1 VTAERIPTAHSHPS
15 FPVEGL
21 DHLEAFGWGEPFAGA
36 FHGHAALGREPG
48 RVVVEDRGRYLVQ
61 TAAGEV
67 TASISGRFRF
77 DAGDDPAA
85 YPTVGDWVAL
95 DAHDPGNAIVHG
107 LLPRRTV
114 IRRLNPGR
122 RTEAQVV
129 AANIDIG
136 LIVTSMNQEF
146 EPRRIERYL
155 AAVWESGARPAVV
168 LSKADLADDPDAYR
182 MRAEGT
188 APGVPILLI
197 SAVTGAG
204 VNEVRALLARG
215 RTVVA
220 IGSSGVGKSTLVN
233 ALAGRELM
241 AVREV
246 RLDDDRGRHT
256 TRRRQLM
263 VLPDGSLILDTP
275 GMRELATWDGDGLAA
290 SFADIEAVAADCRFG
305 DCSHRGEPGCAISA
319 ALAEGHLDPRRLDG
333 FRKLS
338 REAAHLER
346 RQDALARNEERRRW
360 KVIHKSVRRHMKERY
375 GDGS

>member
-1 VTAERIPTAHSHPS
+1 MTAERAPMPLTDPS
-15 FPVEGL
+15 VPVEGL

-36 FHGHAALGREPG
+36 FHGHAAVGRVPG

-107 LLPRRTV
+107 LLPRRTA

-122 RTEAQVV
+122 RTEAQVL
-129 AANIDIG
+129 AANVDVG

-182 MRAEGT
+182 LQAEGV
-188 APGVPILLI
+188 APGVPILPI

-204 VNEVRALLARG
+204 VDAIRALLPRG

-263 VLPDGSLILDTP
+263 VLPGGSLILDTP

-290 SFADIEAVAADCRFG
+290 SFADIEALASACRFR
-305 DCSHRGEPGCAISA
+305 DCSHRGEPGCAISVA
-319 ALAEGHLDPRRLDG
+319 VAEGRLDPRRLDG
-333 FRKLS
+333 FRKLN

-375 GDGS
+375 GD

>member
-1 VTAERIPTAHSHPS
+1 VTADPIPTSNSVPS
-15 FPVEGL
+15 FPVEDL

-36 FHGHAALGREPG
+36 FHGHAALGRAPG

-61 TAAGEV
+61 TADGEV
-67 TASISGRFRF
+67 AASISGRFRF
-77 DAGDDPAA
+77 DAGDDPSAF
-85 YPTVGDWVAL
+85 PTVGDWVAL
-95 DAHDPGNAIVHG
+95 DARDPDTAIVHG
-107 LLPRRTV
+107 LLPRRTA

-129 AANIDIG
+129 AANVDVG

-155 AAVWESGARPAVV
+155 AAVWESGARPAIV
-168 LSKADLADDPDAYR
+168 LSKADLADDPDGYR
-182 MRAEGT
+182 IQAEAV
-188 APGVPILLI
+188 APSVPILPI

-204 VNEVRALLARG
+204 VESVRALLARG
-215 RTVVA
+215 QTVVA

-290 SFADIEAVAADCRFG
+290 SFADIEAIAAECRFG
-305 DCSHRGEPGCAISA
+305 DCSHRGEPGCAIDV
-319 ALAEGHLDPRRLDG
+319 ALAEDRLDPRRLDG
-333 FRKLS
+333 YRKLV

-360 KVIHKSVRRHMKERY
+360 KVIHRSVRRHMKERY
-375 GDGS
+375 GD

>member
-1 VTAERIPTAHSHPS
+1 VTADPIPTSNSVPS
-15 FPVEGL
+15 FPVEDL

-36 FHGHAALGREPG
+36 FHGHAALGRAPG

-61 TAAGEV
+61 TADGEV
-67 TASISGRFRF
+67 AASISGRFRF
-77 DAGDDPAA
+77 DAGDDPSVF
-85 YPTVGDWVAL
+85 PTVGDWVAL
-95 DAHDPGNAIVHG
+95 DARDPDTAIVHG
-107 LLPRRTV
+107 LLPRRTA

-129 AANIDIG
+129 AANVDVG

-155 AAVWESGARPAVV
+155 AAVWESGARPAIV
-168 LSKADLADDPDAYR
+168 LSKADLADDPDGYR
-182 MRAEGT
+182 IQAEAV
-188 APGVPILLI
+188 APSVPILPI

-204 VNEVRALLARG
+204 VESVRALLARG
-215 RTVVA
+215 QTVVA

-275 GMRELATWDGDGLAA
+275 GMRELATWDGEGLAA
-290 SFADIEAVAADCRFG
+290 SFADIEAIAAECRFG
-305 DCSHRGEPGCAISA
+305 DCSHRGEPGCAIDV
-319 ALAEGHLDPRRLDG
+319 ALAEDRLDPRRLDG
-333 FRKLS
+333 YRKLV

-360 KVIHKSVRRHMKERY
+360 KVIHRSVRRHMKERY
-375 GDGS
+375 GD

>member
-1 VTAERIPTAHSHPS
+1 VTADPIPTSNSVPS

-36 FHGHAALGREPG
+36 FHGHAALGRAPG
-48 RVVVEDRGRYLVQ
+48 RIVVEDRGRYLVQ
-61 TAAGEV
+61 TAVGEV

-95 DAHDPGNAIVHG
+95 DARDPDNAIVHG
-107 LLPRRTV
+107 MLPRRTA

-129 AANIDIG
+129 AANVDVG

-146 EPRRIERYL
+146 EPRRLERYL
-155 AAVWESGARPAVV
+155 AAVWESGSRPAIV

-182 MRAEGT
+182 SRAEAV
-188 APGVPILLI
+188 APSVPILPI

-204 VNEVRALLARG
+204 VDAVRTLLARG
-215 RTVVA
+215 QTLVA

-290 SFADIEAVAADCRFG
+290 SFADIEAIAAECRFG
-305 DCSHRGEPGCAISA
+305 DCSHRGEPGCAIA
-319 ALAEGHLDPRRLDG
+319 VALAEGRLDPPRLDG
-333 FRKLS
+333 YRKLV

-346 RQDALARNEERRRW
+346 RQDALARSEERRRW
-360 KVIHKSVRRHMKERY
+360 KVIHKSVRRQMRERY
-375 GDGS
+375 GD

>member
-1 VTAERIPTAHSHPS
+1 VTADPIPTSNSVPS

-36 FHGHAALGREPG
+36 FHGHAALGRAPG

-61 TAAGEV
+61 TADGEV
-67 TASISGRFRF
+67 AASISGRFRF
-77 DAGDDPAA
+77 DAGDDPSAF
-85 YPTVGDWVAL
+85 PTVGDWVAL
-95 DAHDPGNAIVHG
+95 DARDPDTAIVHG
-107 LLPRRTV
+107 LLPRRTA
-114 IRRLNPGR
+114 IRRLYPGR

-129 AANIDIG
+129 AANVDVG

-155 AAVWESGARPAVV
+155 AAVWESGARPAIV
-168 LSKADLADDPDAYR
+168 LSKADLADDPDGYR
-182 MRAEGT
+182 IQAEAV
-188 APGVPILLI
+188 APSVPILPI

-204 VNEVRALLARG
+204 VESVRALLARG
-215 RTVVA
+215 QTVVA

-290 SFADIEAVAADCRFG
+290 SFADIEAIAAECRFG
-305 DCSHRGEPGCAISA
+305 DCSHRGEPGCAIDV
-319 ALAEGHLDPRRLDG
+319 ALAEDRLDPRRLDG
-333 FRKLS
+333 YRKLV

-360 KVIHKSVRRHMKERY
+360 KVIHRSVRRHMKERY
-375 GDGS
+375 GD